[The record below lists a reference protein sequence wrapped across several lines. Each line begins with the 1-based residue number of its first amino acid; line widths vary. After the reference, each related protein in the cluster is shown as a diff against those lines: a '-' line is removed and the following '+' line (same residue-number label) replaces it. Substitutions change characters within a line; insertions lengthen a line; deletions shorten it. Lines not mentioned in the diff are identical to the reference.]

1 MGVQLVT
8 NSRRVLFLHVKMCD
22 TCTSEK
28 IGLFGHSARGVH
40 RIQIGFSPY
49 SVLTACL
56 LREETRGAGGRFNLL
71 VCADAGA
78 LLRVHQRPQQ

>member
-1 MGVQLVT
+1 MCMHMYMYQRKSASSGI
-8 NSRRVLFLHVKMCD
+8 RRGAF
-22 TCTSEK
+22 
-28 IGLFGHSARGVH
+28 IAF
-40 RIQIGFSPY
+40 QIGFSPY